1 MLPNVE
7 PGVAMEE
14 PSATSEDE
22 KPEMFLNLNEG
33 IEKKI
38 ETTTMG
44 YIRTAIMGYI
54 RMGYIRTTIR
64 TTMRSL
70 NWKNKIGA
78 VSLKIESAASEMC
91 NQLPV
96 QV

>member
-1 MLPNVE
+1 
-7 PGVAMEE
+7 MEE

-33 IEKKI
+33 MEKKM

-54 RMGYIRTTIR
+54 RTAIMGYIRTTIR

-78 VSLKIESAASEMC
+78 VSSKIESAASERC
-91 NQLPV
+91 SQLPV